1 MLDDGGLYGVTSV
14 VGLSDDGRSFGIALR
29 ITGVCVCVARFTFFS
44 TARMILGNLSNSVLQ
59 QIKKVATDMMIGQRM
74 VKMLVCLSDKDRRI
88 SLSSS
93 GR

>member
-1 MLDDGGLYGVTSV
+1 
-14 VGLSDDGRSFGIALR
+14 
-29 ITGVCVCVARFTFFS
+29 
-44 TARMILGNLSNSVLQ
+44 MILGNLSSSVLQ
-59 QIKKVATDMMIGQRM
+59 QIKKVAPDMMIGQRM